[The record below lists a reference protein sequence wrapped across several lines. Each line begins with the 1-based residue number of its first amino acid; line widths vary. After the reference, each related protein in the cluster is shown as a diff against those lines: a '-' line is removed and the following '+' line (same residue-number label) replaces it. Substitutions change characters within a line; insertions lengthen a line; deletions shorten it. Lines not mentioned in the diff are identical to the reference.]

1 MSSMDK
7 TQFSI
12 LEVKTQIL
20 ENEARAA
27 ALLRERLRKEGILFV
42 NLMASPGAG
51 KTTTL
56 VRTIEALG
64 SRYRIG
70 VITGGRQDHR
80 RHRHQ
85 GPAGPYRRQLPY
97 GPVHD
102 RESPGRAGHG

>member
-20 ENEARAA
+20 ENEAREA
-27 ALLRERLRKEGILFV
+27 ALLRERMQKKGILFV

-56 VRTIEALG
+56 VRTIEVLG
-64 SRYRIG
+64 S
-70 VITGGRQDHR
+70 
-80 RHRHQ
+80 
-85 GPAGPYRRQLPY
+85 L
-97 GPVHD
+97 
-102 RESPGRAGHG
+102 S

>member
-51 KTTTL
+51 KTTTHP
-56 VRTIEALG
+56 G
-64 SRYRIG
+64 
-70 VITGGRQDHR
+70 QDHR
-80 RHRHQ
+80 
-85 GPAGPYRRQLPY
+85 GSWE
-97 GPVHD
+97 PVPD
-102 RESPGRAGHG
+102 RCDRS

>member
-70 VITGGRQDHR
+70 VIEADADGQVDARPIAATGTRVPQD
-80 RHRHQ
+80 Q
-85 GPAGPYRRQLPY
+85 NAGSRNNEL
-97 GPVHD
+97 
-102 RESPGRAGHG
+102 